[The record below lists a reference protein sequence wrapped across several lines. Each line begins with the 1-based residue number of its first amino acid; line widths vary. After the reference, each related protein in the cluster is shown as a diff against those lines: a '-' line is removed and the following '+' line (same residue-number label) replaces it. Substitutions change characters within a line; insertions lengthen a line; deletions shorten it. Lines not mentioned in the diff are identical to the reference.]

1 MYLELTTVDRQ
12 TSRSKRDALGKCS
25 PTGQERRC
33 CLYDL
38 EIDFEQAGWDFVI
51 APKRYNAYM
60 CNGECQMGDPVRY
73 PHTRIASQQAIV
85 RGQSGVGPC
94 CHPTEYDAITL
105 IYMTEEREVLI
116 SKVTGMIARR
126 CGCA

>member
-1 MYLELTTVDRQ
+1 MERSS
-12 TSRSKRDALGKCS
+12 SRSKRNAGESCS
-25 PTGQERRC
+25 GDKQQRQC

-38 EIDFEQAGWDFVI
+38 EIDFEKAGWDFVI

-60 CNGECQMGDPVRY
+60 CNGECHVGNLARY
-73 PHTRIASQQAIV
+73 PHTKIASQHAMV
-85 RGQSGVGPC
+85 SGQSGVGPC